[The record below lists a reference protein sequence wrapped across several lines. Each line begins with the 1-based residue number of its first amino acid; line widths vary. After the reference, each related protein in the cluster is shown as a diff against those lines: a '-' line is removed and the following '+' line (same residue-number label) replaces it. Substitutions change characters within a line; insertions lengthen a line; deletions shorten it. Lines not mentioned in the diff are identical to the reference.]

1 MLHHILCIRV
11 STHLKNN
18 SPSSLLKAPLN
29 LQTVQAF
36 GHTGMLILILIDVQ
50 YSQLFLALKKARIVK
65 ILPPQ
70 VPFGKKIHPLSKKK
84 IVDFPLAEGNFPP
97 SLTTS
102 LETLIP

>member
-18 SPSSLLKAPLN
+18 SPSSLLKPPLN

-50 YSQLFLALKKARIVK
+50 YLALKKARIVK

>member
-11 STHLKNN
+11 STPLKNN
-18 SPSSLLKAPLN
+18 SPSLLKPPLN

-70 VPFGKKIHPLSKKK
+70 VPFGKKIPPLPKKKKLLISPSLREISPHPLLQVWK
-84 IVDFPLAEGNFPP
+84 P
-97 SLTTS
+97 
-102 LETLIP
+102 